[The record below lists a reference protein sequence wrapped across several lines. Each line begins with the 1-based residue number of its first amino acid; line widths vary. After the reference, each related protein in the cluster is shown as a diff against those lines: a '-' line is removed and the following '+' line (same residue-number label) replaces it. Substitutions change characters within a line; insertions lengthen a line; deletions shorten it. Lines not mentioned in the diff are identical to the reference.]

1 MGKKKSKNAA
11 GDESNR
17 LQREQMEK
25 QYEYET
31 KVYDFNWEGSVND
44 PKGAQWR
51 KYNHA
56 VENLAIQ
63 KNNAKRQRA
72 YSNDSA
78 MQNWELGV
86 AQQDYQHDQS
96 MRQYR
101 KSEQIAGSQLTYNE
115 AELQYALAREKNVLN
130 EQFIES
136 AFKNQSLI
144 QDLYEDT
151 GGAGYDKAAALLGL
165 EDTQGQLQHQRTQ
178 QLTNLNQAIGDAQFS
193 TAGKR
198 IELIDKQGKADY
210 NKANVVQA
218 AAAKEA
224 QNKFKKLEL
233 DIQSGAAKTRADYEN
248 DLIRRE
254 ISDNKFKAA
263 RGLTQERIKAMQ
275 QLGQASLTQ
284 AGRSQGKAVQM
295 VLAEIGR
302 QQAYTVE
309 SMIRGEDLARA
320 RMKQNRVEAINTQ
333 TDIEIKK
340 ASVDYDT
347 LYNIGQADRD
357 IDEANRDLSI
367 NNQQGKLDLEAI
379 RKKIMDTAET
389 TRIDTKEISRNLRQA
404 QKATGTDLSKI
415 DWGLT
420 NTQSRFKHNQDV
432 LRASIDSAVKAS
444 NMNRRDIALA
454 KVQADMTANAR
465 RMLEPEK
472 LPTIPKPI
480 TIPETQWQDP
490 LAPRKPPAPIKGALA
505 RDVSGGQSILSPGN
519 IIGAAAT
526 GLAAGGAVAAGALG
540 GTAAA
545 GGAAAT
551 GMAAFAG
558 PIGAAVGL
566 GMLLFG

>member
-1 MGKKKSKNAA
+1 MGKKKQSNPA
-11 GDESNR
+11 GDEANR

-31 KVYDFNWEGSVND
+31 KVYDFNWEGSASD
-44 PKGAQWR
+44 PKGAQWK

-63 KNNAKRQRA
+63 KANAKRQRD
-72 YSNDSA
+72 YQNDSA

-96 MRQYR
+96 MRQFR
-101 KSEQIAGSQLTYNE
+101 KSEQIAGSQLTYNQ
-115 AELQYALAREKNVLN
+115 AELQAALAREKNVLN

-165 EDTQGQLQHQRTQ
+165 DDTQGQLQHQETK
-178 QLTNLNQAIGDAQFS
+178 QLTNLKHAVGDAQFNQAS
-193 TAGKR
+193 KQ
-198 IELIDKQGKADY
+198 IQLLDKQGQADY
-210 NKANVVQA
+210 NKANIVQQLA
-218 AAAKEA
+218 GNQA
-224 QNKFKKLEL
+224 QSKFKKLEL
-233 DIQSGAAKTRADYEN
+233 DLSASAAKTRADFEN

-263 RGLTQERIKAMQ
+263 RSLTQERIKAMQ
-275 QLGQASLTQ
+275 QMGQASLTQ

-295 VLAEIGR
+295 VLAELGR

-320 RMKQNRVEAINTQ
+320 RMKNNRIEAINTESS
-333 TDIEIKK
+333 IKVKK
-340 ASVDYDT
+340 ASIDYDT
-347 LYNIGQADRD
+347 LQQVGQASRD
-357 IDEANRDLSI
+357 IDEANRDLRI
-367 NNQQGKLDLEAI
+367 NDQQGKLDLASI
-379 RKKIMDTAET
+379 RKKVMDTAEN
-389 TRIDTKEISRNLRQA
+389 TRVDTKEIHRNLRHA
-404 QKATGTDLSKI
+404 QKQTGTDLSKI
-415 DWGLT
+415 DWSLQ
-420 NTQSRFKHNQDV
+420 NTQSRFRHNQDV
-432 LRASIDSAVKAS
+432 LKASIDSAVRAS
-444 NMNRRDIALA
+444 NMNRRDIALS

-505 RDVSGGQSILSPGN
+505 RDVDGGVSILSPGN

-526 GLAAGGAVAAGALG
+526 GIAAGAGVASGALG
-540 GTAAA
+540 AGLKTA
-545 GGAAAT
+545 
-551 GMAAFAG
+551 AG
-558 PIGAAVGL
+558 PIGAAIGL